1 MAVNKDSNGYT
12 FMFAIALVV
21 VVGAG
26 LASISIGL
34 KPFQEKNGQIKKK
47 MDILAAIKVKEINGS
62 DTLDISRQNAEKL
75 YDQYIIED
83 ECIVINNSGNEV
95 DKKAFDVNIK
105 KQYRDKELSWCDRD
119 YPLYVAEVE
128 GSKKYIMPMVGSGLW
143 GPIWGFIAVDED
155 KETIYGAT
163 FDHKTETPGL
173 GAEIKQEFY
182 YSQYVGEKISGGI
195 KSVKDGSGKEI
206 GNGRVDGI
214 TGGTITSKGVEEMVN
229 RTLAVY
235 VKYFN
240 KD

>member
-47 MDILAAIKVKEINGS
+47 MDILAAINVQEINGS
-62 DTLDISRQNAEKL
+62 DTLAISRKNAEKL
-75 YDQYIIED
+75 YAQYIIED
-83 ECIVINNSGNEV
+83 ECIVIDNNGNER

-105 KQYRDKELSWCDRD
+105 KQFRDKNLSWCDRD
-119 YPLYVAEVE
+119 YPLYVAEVD
-128 GSKKYIMPMVGSGLW
+128 GSKKYIIPMVGSGLW

-182 YSQYVGEKISGGI
+182 YTQYVGEKISGQI

-206 GNGRVDGI
+206 GNGKVDGI

-240 KD
+240 K